1 MQEEPTL
8 GQLTPGLSVSDRDGN
23 KLGTV
28 ERVYR
33 RDPARTPPD
42 DIQASTISD
51 EVVEVKTGLFGL
63 GKHLYVPMRAVET
76 VTEEGVFLDRP
87 REEIE
92 HAEWTSPPPQLDTLV

>member
-8 GQLTPGLSVSDRDGN
+8 GQLIPGLSVSDRDGN

-33 RDPARTPPD
+33 RDPARTTPD
-42 DIQASTISD
+42 DSEAGTVSEEI
-51 EVVEVKTGLFGL
+51 VEVKTGLFGL

-76 VTEEGVFLDRP
+76 VTEAGVFLDRP
-87 REEIE
+87 REEVE
-92 HAEWTSPPPQLDTLV
+92 RAEWTSPPAHLDTLV

>member
-8 GQLTPGLSVSDRDGN
+8 SQLTPGVSVSDKDGN

-33 RDPARTPPD
+33 RDPARTTQD
-42 DIQASTISD
+42 DGGAGAVSD
-51 EVVEVKTGLFGL
+51 EIVEVKTGVFGL

-76 VTEEGVFLDRP
+76 VTEEGAFLDRP
-87 REEIE
+87 REEVE
-92 HAEWTSPPPQLDTLV
+92 RAEWTSPPQHLNTLV